1 MTKINHPF
9 LVSLRYAFQTASSV
23 YLVMPF
29 VAGGELFHHLSKQG
43 LLLEVFIPKL
53 MYFVSVLRLFP
64 RTLRSFTRRK
74 SFSRW
79 SICILRGLFT
89 GSRVFLASNWQLTL
103 ICCRDLKPENVLVDD
118 DGHIRLTD
126 FGLAKEMA
134 NASTLNAL
142 TLAFCDA
149 SYRRKKTRP
158 KQCVEQT
165 VDRSYY
171 CKQNLTSV

>member
-1 MTKINHPF
+1 MSNNVIVKKNSVAYLQAERDIMTKINHPF

-43 LLLEVFIPKL
+43 LLLEVFITKL
-53 MYFVSVLRLFP
+53 IYFVSVLRLVS

-89 GSRVFLASNWQLTL
+89 GFSSFPR
-103 ICCRDLKPENVLVDD
+103 IK
-118 DGHIRLTD
+118 
-126 FGLAKEMA
+126 
-134 NASTLNAL
+134 
-142 TLAFCDA
+142 
-149 SYRRKKTRP
+149 
-158 KQCVEQT
+158 
-165 VDRSYY
+165 
-171 CKQNLTSV
+171 LTSDFDLLQRFEARKRFGGRWRAHPIDWFWTGERNG